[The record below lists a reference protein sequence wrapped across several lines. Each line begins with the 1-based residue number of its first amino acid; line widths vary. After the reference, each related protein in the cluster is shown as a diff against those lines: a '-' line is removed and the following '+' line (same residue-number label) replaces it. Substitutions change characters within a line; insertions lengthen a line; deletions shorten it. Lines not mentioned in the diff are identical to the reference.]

1 MCVPAFHLFH
11 FMQRWTQQ
19 ARRSWSSRERPTLQF
34 IGREFHLSS
43 LVLTISFA
51 SCDLTSVWRMRRRKL
66 KLVFT
71 MYSDSAFMLVSQQS
85 SLSEAVD
92 NGLKLVKLLFGKKTE
107 RLECLR
113 QFSDDS
119 ATKWSDSNNGEN
131 WWLKVKTFLER
142 NLSSSDRNIDGEKI
156 KDKLAEGKED
166 S

>member
-1 MCVPAFHLFH
+1 MCVPPFRLFH
-11 FMQRWTQQ
+11 FMQRWTQL
-19 ARRSWSSRERPTLQF
+19 ASRSWASRERPTLQF

-43 LVLTISFA
+43 LVLTISFI
-51 SCDLTSVWRMRRRKL
+51 SCDRASVWRMRRRNL
-66 KLVFT
+66 KLVLT
-71 MYSDSAFMLVSQQS
+71 MYSVSALMLLPQRI

-92 NGLKLVKLLFGKKTE
+92 NGLKLAKLLFGRKAE

-113 QFSDDS
+113 HFSDES

-142 NLSSSDRNIDGEKI
+142 NLSTSDRNIVGEKI